1 MPCFRV
7 LKEIS
12 GPGHFHHF
20 ANLKLKGR
28 MDDIRCHADDLFAL
42 SEESFI
48 TFFIQDV
55 IWS

>member
-1 MPCFRV
+1 MPCFRL

-12 GPGHFHHF
+12 GPGHVHHF